1 MRRLGLHRAAAE
13 HELAMVFVSLPGLEV
28 GCVRKT
34 YRTVSVGETTVVSI
48 ASDVITAELS
58 VDADG
63 LVLSRIV

>member
-1 MRRLGLHRAAAE
+1 
-13 HELAMVFVSLPGLEV
+13 MVFVSLPGLEV